1 MMRSVPIVLGCLL
14 AFVAVALAQ
23 SNETAETANTAESE
37 SQDSTCTTYYRDSQF
52 YMNCSIPDG
61 TYNEINLS
69 HAQWSSQV

>member
-23 SNETAETANTAESE
+23 SNETAESE